1 MAKALLGYVGGP
13 DLRLVDE
20 VTRLR
25 HLVAELERQIVR
37 LEAERDS
44 LAATCAAHRARDEDV
59 LALALADVRE
69 QVGLLR

>member
-20 VTRLR
+20 VNRLR
-25 HLVAELERQIVR
+25 HLVDDLERQVVR
-37 LEAERDS
+37 LEAERDG
-44 LAATCAAHRARDEDV
+44 LAATCAAHQAREEDV

>member
-25 HLVAELERQIVR
+25 HRVADLERQVVR
-37 LEAERDS
+37 LTDERDA
-44 LAATCAAHRARDEDV
+44 LAATCAAHLAHDEDV
-59 LALALADVRE
+59 LALALADARD